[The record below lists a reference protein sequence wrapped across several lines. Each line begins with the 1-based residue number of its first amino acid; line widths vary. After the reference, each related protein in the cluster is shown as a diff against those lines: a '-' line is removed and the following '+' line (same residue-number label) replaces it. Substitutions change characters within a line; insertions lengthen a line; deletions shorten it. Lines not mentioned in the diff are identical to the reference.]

1 MKNIGNDEK
10 IQDCLNKISGS
21 SQHLLGL
28 INDVLDMSRIESGK
42 MRVKYENFDIR
53 TCIDNCIFIHMLIS
67 CSGILVF

>member
-42 MRVKYENFDIR
+42 TRVKNENFDIW
-53 TCIDNCIFIHMLIS
+53 TCIDKPFLFYAVVSRIIEF
-67 CSGILVF
+67 